1 LKWSV
6 AGKTRR
12 LTLLLL
18 VLLLVIAGYNYLAL
32 VRIGS
37 EISEITKTNLPM
49 MRRIS
54 QIESYQ
60 LRQHV
65 AFERTLRLGTD
76 ATGDAQVE
84 RERVMTDF
92 EQLSQQFDVSIQES
106 ITAAEVASHTVPKY
120 KTFLKELGALQ
131 KEHREF
137 VDSARYI
144 STGTAQLRSTPGLT
158 PLEERLAIQIGKQA
172 ADFDLHVGKIL
183 ADIESFTEE
192 LTSTAV
198 ENQIKARNL
207 SLVLSLTVIAIAFFC
222 VVGISDDVTQRKQVA
237 DALAAAKLSAEAASR
252 TKSEFLAN
260 MSHEIRTPMNAV
272 IGMTSLLM
280 DTDLSHEQR
289 DFVKTIRS
297 SGQSLLTVINDILD
311 FSKIE
316 AGMLQI
322 EKQTFDLRDCV
333 EAALD
338 LVAPKAAEKGLDV
351 AYLFSPDTPAGL
363 VTDVT
368 RVRQILVNLL
378 SNAVKF
384 TGHGEVVV
392 YVTSKPRAGNVF
404 ETRFE
409 VRDTGIG
416 IPADRLDRLFK
427 SFSQVDGS
435 TSRHYGGTGLGL
447 AISKSLAEMLGGEIG
462 VNSTFGEGSTFHF
475 TVVAEAAPVQGREYL
490 SGPQP
495 GLKGARLLCV
505 EDNAT
510 NRRIVN
516 ELATLWGMTVQET
529 MEPGEALEWIRRGDP
544 FDVALLDMQLPGGGA
559 LTLAHEMR
567 NHRRDM
573 ELPLILLTSLGQ
585 VSEGTRT
592 VFSRTLGKP
601 IRPSEL
607 FKALMNVLSGDPA
620 RLKASS
626 NESEFDITVC
636 ERFPLRILLAED
648 NAVNQKV
655 AVNILRRFGY
665 HPDVAGNGKEVIEA
679 LRRQPYDLI
688 LMDVHM
694 PEMDGLE
701 ATRQVRAEWPDGTGP
716 RIMAMTAGVL
726 PDEMQACSTAGMD
739 GFLTK
744 PISIG
749 ELRALLEGSVGPE
762 RTRMAPANSVAPLD
776 PETVERLFELATDE
790 DDVANEIIQSFV
802 GDTPPVLA
810 SMRESIAVHDADRIS
825 SLAHYLKSSCGVV
838 GAVAMTR
845 LCRNLEDREQTSS
858 VHGAADLV
866 SRLETEFDR
875 AVDALHTEL
884 RKRDRHVAPDSR
896 HTP

>member
-1 LKWSV
+1 LNWTL

-32 VRIGS
+32 GRIGS

-54 QIESYQ
+54 QLESYQ

-65 AFERTLRLGTD
+65 AFERTLRLGTA
-76 ATGDAQVE
+76 ATGDAKVE
-84 RERVMTDF
+84 RERVMTEF
-92 EQLSQQFDVSIQES
+92 EQLSQQFDANIQES
-106 ITAAEVASHTVPKY
+106 IAAAKEASQTIPKY
-120 KTFLKELGALQ
+120 KTFLEELDTLQ
-131 KEHREF
+131 QEHREF

-158 PLEERLAIQIGKQA
+158 PLEELLAIQIGKQA
-172 ADFDLHVGKIL
+172 ADFDLHVAKIL

-192 LTSTAV
+192 LTNAAV
-198 ENQIKARNL
+198 ENQVKARNL
-207 SLVLSLTVIAIAFFC
+207 SLALSLAVIGIAFLC
-222 VVGISDDVTQRKQVA
+222 VIGISDDVTQRKEVA

-280 DTDLSHEQR
+280 DTDLGHEQR

-297 SGQSLLTVINDILD
+297 SGQSLLAVINDILD

-322 EKQTFDLRDCV
+322 EKQPFDLRDCV

-338 LVAPKAAEKGLDV
+338 LVAPKAAEKGLDL

-384 TGHGEVVV
+384 TAQGEVVV
-392 YVTSKPRAGNVF
+392 SVTSRPRAGNVF
-404 ETRFE
+404 ETRFA

-462 VNSTFGEGSTFHF
+462 VNSTSGEGSTFHF
-475 TVVAEAAPVQGREYL
+475 TVVSEAAPIQTRDYL
-490 SGPQP
+490 VGPQP
-495 GLKGARLLCV
+495 GLVGTRLLCV

-510 NRRIVN
+510 NLRIVT
-516 ELATLWGMTVQET
+516 EFATLWGATVQT
-529 MEPGEALEWIRRGDP
+529 VTEPGEALERIRRGER
-544 FDVALLDMQLPGGGA
+544 FEAALLDMQMPGGGA
-559 LTLAHEMR
+559 LTLAQEIRKHR
-567 NHRRDM
+567 NDK

-585 VSEGTRT
+585 ISDSTRS
-592 VFSRTLGKP
+592 FFARTLVKP
-601 IRPSEL
+601 IKPSEL
-607 FKALMNVLSGDPA
+607 FRTLITVLAGHKARV
-620 RLKASS
+620 KSS
-626 NESEFDITVC
+626 SESEFDSSLS

-655 AVNILRRFGY
+655 AVNILQRFGY
-665 HPDVAGNGKEVIEA
+665 HPDVAANGKEVIDA
-679 LRRQPYDLI
+679 LRRQPYDLV

-694 PEMDGLE
+694 PELDGLE
-701 ATRQVRAEWPDGTGP
+701 ATRQIRAEWQGDTGP

-726 PDEMQACSTAGMD
+726 PDEIQACSAAGMD

-749 ELRALLEGSVGPE
+749 ELRSLLEGSSGPE
-762 RTRMAPANSVAPLD
+762 RTRMAPANSAASLD
-776 PETVERLFELATDE
+776 AETVARLFELATEE
-790 DDVANEIIQSFV
+790 DDVASEIIQSFV

-810 SMRESIAVHDADRIS
+810 SMRESIAAQDADRIS

-845 LCRNLEDREQTSS
+845 LCRNLEDRENIFS
-858 VHGAADLV
+858 VSDATDLV
-866 SRLETEFDR
+866 TRLETEFDR
-875 AVDALHTEL
+875 AVEALQTEL
-884 RKRDRHVAPDSR
+884 RNRDRRD
-896 HTP
+896 TLKT